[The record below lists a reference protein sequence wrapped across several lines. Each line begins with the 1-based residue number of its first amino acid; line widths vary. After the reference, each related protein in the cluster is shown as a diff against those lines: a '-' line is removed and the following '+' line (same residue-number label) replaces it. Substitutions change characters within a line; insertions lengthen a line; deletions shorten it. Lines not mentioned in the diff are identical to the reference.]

1 MSAQAT
7 RRGVARRS
15 ILTMADQSVC
25 SASNF
30 AITVVVAHLVGLRG
44 LGVFSVGY
52 AAWLFVASLHRSL
65 VTDPM
70 AIEGDAQSP
79 EAHERIVRGLAAE
92 LVFGVSAAA
101 VTLLAG
107 AGLVLA
113 GWSGAGEGLLAV
125 GIWLPFLAIQ
135 DFWRWVGFLAGRP
148 DRSLANDIIVAVVQ
162 LGLLGTVLVR
172 GIDTSVG
179 WLFACWGAGALL
191 GAAYGCWQFRAV
203 SVGRGGA
210 GLLAER
216 WRVSRWLVGN
226 DLTLWGSS
234 QGYLLLAGII
244 LGSVELGGLKAVQ
257 ALVTGPAFVLLQVAG
272 SIGLPEG
279 AMALERGGPREL
291 RRVARRL
298 SLLCCLAIAV
308 MAGVV
313 AVFGPWLLATVYGA
327 GFAQLHLTAA
337 VLAAAYAVAGLGLG
351 PTVTLKTTRRTARL
365 FRDQLLGLV
374 VTLVAS
380 AVLAELRGVEGVA
393 IGVLVGA
400 CFQAALLTTSA
411 RAGRPAPSHRTQ
423 PQRTLA
429 RSKPRR
435 SNESK
440 GLTSLIPGSRQA
452 ARSYSQGV
460 ALTGAPRHDRLEA
473 APRG

>member
-1 MSAQAT
+1 MSSQAT
-7 RRGVARRS
+7 RPGVARRS

-30 AITVVVAHLVGLRG
+30 AITVVVAHVAGLRG

-79 EAHERIVRGLAAE
+79 EAHARIVRGLAAE
-92 LVFGVSAAA
+92 VVFGLSAAA

-107 AGLVLA
+107 AGLVLV

-148 DRSLANDIIVAVVQ
+148 GRSLANDIIVAAVQ

-179 WLFACWGAGALL
+179 WLFACWGAGAVL

-216 WRVSRWLVGN
+216 RRGSRGVAGQHP
-226 DLTLWGSS
+226 TLWGRS
-234 QGYLLLAGII
+234 QGD
-244 LGSVELGGLKAVQ
+244 
-257 ALVTGPAFVLLQVAG
+257 P
-272 SIGLPEG
+272 P
-279 AMALERGGPREL
+279 P
-291 RRVARRL
+291 
-298 SLLCCLAIAV
+298 
-308 MAGVV
+308 AGVV
-313 AVFGPWLLATVYGA
+313 PRLLEVRGLQSGA
-327 GFAQLHLTAA
+327 G
-337 VLAAAYAVAGLGLG
+337 V
-351 PTVTLKTTRRTARL
+351 
-365 FRDQLLGLV
+365 
-374 VTLVAS
+374 
-380 AVLAELRGVEGVA
+380 
-393 IGVLVGA
+393 
-400 CFQAALLTTSA
+400 
-411 RAGRPAPSHRTQ
+411 
-423 PQRTLA
+423 
-429 RSKPRR
+429 
-435 SNESK
+435 
-440 GLTSLIPGSRQA
+440 
-452 ARSYSQGV
+452 
-460 ALTGAPRHDRLEA
+460 
-473 APRG
+473 